1 VSALRFVSPERHW
14 RAALL
19 VVPSAWLGWGVY
31 QFFGTVAGCVVGA
44 ALLSLAIPTMRTSLT
59 VTGDELIDK
68 RALRTVRVAWP
79 QIAGFRVGRPGGLW
93 DGFCVIAA
101 CHDETQVD
109 LLSTRVYSRSPSA
122 RHLEELHATC
132 ETLRGL
138 LATNGEPLT
147 YGP

>member
-1 VSALRFVSPERHW
+1 MSDYPGLE
-14 RAALL
+14 
-19 VVPSAWLGWGVY
+19 LGWGVY
-31 QFFGTVAGCVVGA
+31 QFFGIVAGCVVGV

-59 VTGDELIDK
+59 VTGDELIDQ

-93 DGFCVIAA
+93 DGSCVVVA

-122 RHLEELHATC
+122 RHLEELHETC

-138 LATNGEPLT
+138 LATNGGPLT
-147 YGP
+147 SGPPGL